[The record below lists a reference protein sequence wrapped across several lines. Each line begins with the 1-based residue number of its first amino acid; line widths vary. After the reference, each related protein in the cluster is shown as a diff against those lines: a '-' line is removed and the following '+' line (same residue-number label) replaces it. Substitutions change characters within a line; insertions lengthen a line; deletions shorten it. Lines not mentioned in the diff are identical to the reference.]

1 LVLAIPL
8 SWPIIQQLNLHRD
21 RLDADI
27 RADWIA
33 VKAAWEGVSPY
44 SDLEDLALR
53 WDLQYRSNLPEQ
65 SRAAGQAA
73 VHPRF
78 PGALLLLS
86 PILLI
91 PSSVLFEFWF
101 AFNVLLLLVLLWG
114 CDRRGGEA
122 RARLLLLA
130 PLALFTTP
138 VQWTL
143 AWSTQSL
150 LVAVLVLSCWRLSQR
165 SSGTLT
171 GLPLGIAGTLKVF
184 PLMAIVPLVRS
195 HRERVAGG
203 ALGAMVLLSGVGA
216 AMLGVSV
223 KEALGAMASAGST
236 WLPLEGNASLASLF
250 HRAGMSPTLASL
262 SGGGLGLVA
271 VPWLLRRK
279 LSEEETYFGSVLAGL
294 LASPLSW
301 IHYDV
306 VLIPLAARLWDR
318 RHLSGVGFGLTAW
331 VVLDLLS
338 WVLASWTPI
347 PIGMSALAG
356 RLGLFW
362 AVARTGSEGHGR
374 ADEDLVPSSFA
385 QAA

>member
-1 LVLAIPL
+1 M

-27 RADWIA
+27 RADWVT
-33 VKAAWEGVSPY
+33 VKAAWEGVAPY

-65 SRAAGQAA
+65 ARAAGQAA
-73 VHPRF
+73 VHPRL

-86 PILLI
+86 PILII
-91 PSSVLFEFWF
+91 PTSVLFELWF
-101 AFNVLLLLVLLWG
+101 AFNLLLLLVLLWG
-114 CDRRGGEA
+114 CSRGGGEA

-130 PLALFTTP
+130 PIALFTTP

-150 LVAVLVLSCWRLSQR
+150 LVAVLVLYCWRLSGR
-165 SSGTLT
+165 WSGTLT
-171 GLPLGIAGTLKVF
+171 GVPLGIAGTLKVF
-184 PLMAIVPLVRS
+184 PLVAIVPLVRS

-203 ALGAMVLLSGVGA
+203 ALGAMVLLSAVGA
-216 AMLGVSV
+216 AVLGVSV
-223 KEALGAMASAGST
+223 REALGAIASAGST

-250 HRAGMSPTLASL
+250 HRTGMSSTLASL
-262 SGGGLGLVA
+262 TGGGLGLVA
-271 VPWLLRRK
+271 VAWLLRRK
-279 LSEEETYFGSVLAGL
+279 LPEEETYFGSILAGL

-318 RHLSGVGFGLTAW
+318 RHLSG
-331 VVLDLLS
+331 
-338 WVLASWTPI
+338 
-347 PIGMSALAG
+347 
-356 RLGLFW
+356 
-362 AVARTGSEGHGR
+362 
-374 ADEDLVPSSFA
+374 
-385 QAA
+385 